1 MALPQLATAKYE
13 LRLPSTGETVE
24 YRPFLVKEEKILL
37 TAQGTGETMDVLK
50 AVEQIIDNCTF
61 NKLQVKGLPMFDLEY
76 VFIKLRSKSIGALV
90 EVNVTAPD
98 DGVTL
103 VPVEINLE
111 DIECIKEVGHDNNI
125 KITDSVGIIF
135 DYPRIDSVKFDS
147 ADGGEEAFNIMKSCV
162 RQIYDAEN
170 VYEKTDK
177 DDKELSDFLEN
188 MTHDQFEKVQ
198 EFFNTMPKVKL
209 PVKVKNPKTGVEGEV
224 VLEGMNSFF

>member
-37 TAQGTGETMDVLK
+37 TAQGTGETIDVLR

-90 EVNVTAPD
+90 EVNVTCPD
-98 DGVTL
+98 DGETQTA
-103 VPVEINLE
+103 VEINLE
-111 DIECIKEVGHDNNI
+111 DIECIKEVGHTNNI
-125 KITDSVGIIF
+125 KLTDQIGIIF
-135 DYPRIDSVKFDS
+135 DYPRIDSVQFNS

-162 RQIYDAEN
+162 RQIYDADN
-170 VYEKTDK
+170 VYEKGDM
-177 DDKELSDFLEN
+177 DDKELNDFLEN
-188 MTHDQFEKVQ
+188 MTHDQFELVQ

>member
-37 TAQGTGETMDVLK
+37 TAQGTGETMDVLR

-76 VFIKLRSKSIGALV
+76 VFIKLRSKSIGSMV
-90 EVNVTAPD
+90 EVNVIAPD
-98 DGVTL
+98 DGVTS

-170 VYEKTDK
+170 VYEKTDM

>member
-170 VYEKTDK
+170 VYEKTDM

>member
-37 TAQGTGETMDVLK
+37 TAQGTGETKDVLR

-90 EVNVTAPD
+90 EVNVTCPD
-98 DGVTL
+98 DGETTTT
-103 VPVEINLE
+103 VEINLE
-111 DIECIKEVGHDNNI
+111 DIECIKEVGHTNNI
-125 KITDSVGIIF
+125 KLTDDIGIIF
-135 DYPRIDSVKFDS
+135 DYPRIDSVQFNS

-162 RQIYDAEN
+162 RQIYDTEN
-170 VYEKTDK
+170 VHEKNDME
-177 DDKELSDFLEN
+177 DKELNDFLEN
-188 MTHDQFEKVQ
+188 MSHDQFEKVQ

>member
-37 TAQGTGETMDVLK
+37 TAQGTGETIDVLH

-90 EVNVTAPD
+90 EVNITCPD
-98 DGVTL
+98 DGETQTS
-103 VPVEINLE
+103 VEINLE

-125 KITDSVGIIF
+125 KITDNVGIIF
-135 DYPRIDSVKFDS
+135 DYPRIDSVKFNS
-147 ADGGEEAFNIMKSCV
+147 TDGGEEAFNIMKSCV
-162 RQIYDAEN
+162 RQIYDADN
-170 VYEKTDK
+170 VYEKTDM
-177 DDKELSDFLEN
+177 DDKELSEFLEN

>member
-1 MALPQLATAKYE
+1 MALPQLSTSKYE
-13 LRLPSTGETVE
+13 LTLPSTGETVE

-37 TAQGTGETMDVLK
+37 TAQGTGETKDVLR

-61 NKLQVKGLPMFDLEY
+61 NKLKVKSLPMFDLEY

-90 EVNVTAPD
+90 EVNVTCPD
-98 DGVTL
+98 DNVTTTS
-103 VPVEINLE
+103 VEINLE
-111 DIECIKEVGHDNNI
+111 DIQCVKEVGHTNNI
-125 KITDSVGIIF
+125 RLTETIGIIF
-135 DYPRIDSVKFDS
+135 DYPRIDSVQFNS
-147 ADGGEEAFNIMKSCV
+147 NDGGEEAFNIMKSCV

-170 VYEKTDK
+170 VYEHTDM
-177 DDKELSDFLEN
+177 DEKELNDFLEN

-209 PVKVKNPKTGVEGEV
+209 AVKVKNPKTNVEGEV

>member
-98 DGVTL
+98 DGVTS

-170 VYEKTDK
+170 VYEKTDM
-177 DDKELSDFLEN
+177 DDKELNEFLEN

>member
-37 TAQGTGETMDVLK
+37 TAQATGETMDVLK

-98 DGVTL
+98 DGVTS
-103 VPVEINLE
+103 VSVEINLE

-125 KITDSVGIIF
+125 KITDNVGIIF

-170 VYEKTDK
+170 VYEKTDM
-177 DDKELSDFLEN
+177 DDKELNEFLEN

>member
-98 DGVTL
+98 DGVTT

-170 VYEKTDK
+170 VYEKTDM
-177 DDKELSDFLEN
+177 DDKELNEFLEN

>member
-24 YRPFLVKEEKILL
+24 YRPFLVREEKILL
-37 TAQGTGETMDVLK
+37 TAQGTGETIDVLR

-90 EVNVTAPD
+90 EVNVTCPD
-98 DGVTL
+98 DGETQTA
-103 VPVEINLE
+103 VEINLE
-111 DIECIKEVGHDNNI
+111 DIECIKEVGHTNNI
-125 KITDSVGIIF
+125 KLTDQIGIIF
-135 DYPRIDSVKFDS
+135 DYPRIDSVQFNS
-147 ADGGEEAFNIMKSCV
+147 TDGGEEAFNIMKSCV
-162 RQIYDAEN
+162 RQIYDADN
-170 VYEKTDK
+170 VYEKGDM
-177 DDKELSDFLEN
+177 DDKELNDFLEN
-188 MTHDQFEKVQ
+188 MTHDQFELVQ

>member
-37 TAQGTGETMDVLK
+37 TAQGTGETIDVLR

-90 EVNVTAPD
+90 EVNVTCPD
-98 DGVTL
+98 DGETQTA
-103 VPVEINLE
+103 VEINLE
-111 DIECIKEVGHDNNI
+111 DIECIKEVGHTNNI
-125 KITDSVGIIF
+125 KLTDQIGIIF
-135 DYPRIDSVKFDS
+135 DYPRIDSVQFNS
-147 ADGGEEAFNIMKSCV
+147 TDGGEEAFNIMKSCV
-162 RQIYDAEN
+162 RQIYDADN
-170 VYEKTDK
+170 VYEKGDM
-177 DDKELSDFLEN
+177 DDKELNDFLEN
-188 MTHDQFEKVQ
+188 MTHDQFELVQ

>member
-37 TAQGTGETMDVLK
+37 TAQGTGETIDVLR

-61 NKLQVKGLPMFDLEY
+61 NKLQVKGLPMIDLEY

-90 EVNVTAPD
+90 EVNVTCPD
-98 DGVTL
+98 DGETQTA
-103 VPVEINLE
+103 VEINLE
-111 DIECIKEVGHDNNI
+111 DIECIKEVGHTNNI
-125 KITDSVGIIF
+125 KLTDQIGIIF
-135 DYPRIDSVKFDS
+135 DYPRIDSVQFNS
-147 ADGGEEAFNIMKSCV
+147 TDGGEEAFNIMKSCV
-162 RQIYDAEN
+162 RQIYDADN
-170 VYEKTDK
+170 VYEKGDM
-177 DDKELSDFLEN
+177 DDKELNDFLEN
-188 MTHDQFEKVQ
+188 MTHDQFELVQ